1 MKFPKLQCNLYYVI
15 LVFFVLFSLS
25 AKENIVST
33 APISKSFISS
43 PIGSGDDKLLSLTQ
57 PSHLSPISSSLNT
70 GRSSIAAVQSLTISS
85 SASGNIFC
93 IGDTVTISVSSTA
106 SVSTYEFHENTSLR
120 LTTTSPTYTF
130 NPFGNTTVSVIANFS
145 GSGNSSETAAIFLEE
160 NRIDAG
166 FLLGPSELTFPFTG
180 NSIGRFWYG
189 NQSTTLFF

>member
-1 MKFPKLQCNLYYVI
+1 MMKFPKLQCNLYYVI

-33 APISKSFISS
+33 APISTSFISS

-70 GRSSIAAVQSLTISS
+70 GGSSIAAVQSLTISS

-106 SVSTYEFHENTSLR
+106 SVFEMY
-120 LTTTSPTYTF
+120 
-130 NPFGNTTVSVIANFS
+130 
-145 GSGNSSETAAIFLEE
+145 
-160 NRIDAG
+160 
-166 FLLGPSELTFPFTG
+166 LTFDFSQFRRNRRG
-180 NSIGRFWYG
+180 LYKRLQNDNYF
-189 NQSTTLFF
+189 